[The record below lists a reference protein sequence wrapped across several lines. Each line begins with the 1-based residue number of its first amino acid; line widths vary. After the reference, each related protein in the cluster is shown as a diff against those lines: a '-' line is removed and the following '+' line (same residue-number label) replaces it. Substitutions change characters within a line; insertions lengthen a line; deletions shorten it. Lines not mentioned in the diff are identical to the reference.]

1 MTNPD
6 DTRLARR
13 NINRLQ
19 RTLAPTAQLD
29 RLRNKHFSN
38 KFDIPPSP
46 STAGRQPDPV
56 AVFVILRAGSIP
68 QTRCLAAQGVSK
80 LGNRAFG
87 GTGRHGI
94 GKKE

>member
-38 KFDIPPSP
+38 KFDIPPPP
-46 STAGRQPDPV
+46 STAGRKPDSV

-68 QTRCLAAQGVSK
+68 QPRRLTAQGVSQF
-80 LGNRAFG
+80 GNRAFG

-94 GKKE
+94 EKKE